1 MGFSIRTLSE
11 YDRFFVVDIGSSR
24 VKVLLC
30 ELANGELKIIGK
42 ASTRQSKKYTING
55 EIADLRGVS
64 ESVHKTVLKLSQM
77 HEGIVEDVIFSIQ
90 SGSMITDTLSMN
102 YVRENPNAPLD
113 MEEIDRMIGKIE
125 SKSLDRAKPRI
136 LARVLESE
144 GQMKLVTT
152 ALTSI
157 VIDGK
162 KVSNPIG
169 FSGTNISLTVCNVF
183 LPVSTFLLYSSI
195 VRDLDKKLISFVP
208 TAIALPK
215 AQEASLELFDPN
227 CFVDIGASHTT
238 VVLENYSEIL
248 GSVIIPFGASMLE
261 SIFAR
266 KHPTLSHLE
275 VENRLVAENT
285 DDAEV
290 RSALDEFLDILVDSI
305 TVALRDIAPDFLV
318 RNIYFSGAIST
329 AYFIDLFMKAFKSK
343 LPHMNLRG
351 LPLIPE
357 SEKLAPEFAVSY
369 ALTKTAEE
377 LVRQKHDPIA
387 RILRYV
393 IYRYE

>member
-1 MGFSIRTLSE
+1 ML
-11 YDRFFVVDIGSSR
+11 
-24 VKVLLC
+24 
-30 ELANGELKIIGK
+30 
-42 ASTRQSKKYTING
+42 
-55 EIADLRGVS
+55 
-64 ESVHKTVLKLSQM
+64 
-77 HEGIVEDVIFSIQ
+77 
-90 SGSMITDTLSMN
+90 TDTLSMN
-102 YVRENPNAPLD
+102 YVRESASTPLD

-125 SKSLDRAKPRI
+125 NKSLERAKPRI
-136 LARVLESE
+136 LSRVFESE

-169 FSGTNISLTVCNVF
+169 FTGTNVSLTVCNVF

-208 TAIALPK
+208 TSIALPK

-227 CFVDIGASHTT
+227 CFVDIGSARTT

-248 GSVIIPFGASMLE
+248 GSVVIPFGSALFE
-261 SIFAR
+261 RIFAS
-266 KHPTLSHLE
+266 KNPTLSHLE
-275 VENRLVAENT
+275 IENRIIAADPE
-285 DDAEV
+285 DASYK
-290 RSALDEFLDILVDSI
+290 RSQDEFLDLLVEAVV
-305 TVALRDIAPDFLV
+305 VALRDIAPDFLV
-318 RNIYFSGAIST
+318 RNVYFSGAIST
-329 AYFIDLFMKAFKSK
+329 ELFIEAFMAMFKSK
-343 LPHMNLRG
+343 LPHMNLKG
-351 LPLIPE
+351 IPLIPSAE
-357 SEKLAPEFAVSY
+357 NLPAEYGVAY

-377 LVRQKHDPIA
+377 LVRQKRDPIA